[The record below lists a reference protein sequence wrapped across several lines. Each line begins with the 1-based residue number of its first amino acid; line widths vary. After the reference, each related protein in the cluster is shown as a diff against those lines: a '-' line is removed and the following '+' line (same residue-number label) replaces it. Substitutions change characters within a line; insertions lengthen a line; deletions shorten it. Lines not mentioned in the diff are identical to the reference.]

1 MPFSQAM
8 KLIWPKALPLTTTW
22 FPPTSTASA
31 ISGLETEK
39 RSIGVSKVISFDWP
53 TSTLTGMTSLFSA
66 KRSVGALVLRV
77 ERQGKKQNRREND
90 EEANGITRHDDLAP
104 Y

>member
-22 FPPTSTASA
+22 FEETSTASA

-39 RSIGVSKVISFDWP
+39 RSIALSKLMTFDWP
-53 TSTLTGMTSLFSA
+53 TSTLTGIASFVA
-66 KRSVGALVLRV
+66 V
-77 ERQGKKQNRREND
+77 EK
-90 EEANGITRHDDLAP
+90 AAFVVWS
-104 Y
+104 